1 MVRLI
6 GFGEVGL
13 LKVTPPSKLV
23 RNWATGATEEKLAP
37 WQVKVT
43 VSFNFGA
50 TILLVK
56 STQLIIE
63 SVITVPVNLQ
73 A

>member
-1 MVRLI
+1 MLTSAI
-6 GFGEVGL
+6 GLKGL
-13 LKVTPPSKLV
+13 RNVAPPRLV
-23 RNWATGATEEKLAP
+23 RNWATGAAEEKLAP
-37 WQVKVT
+37 LQVKVT

-50 TILLVK
+50 TIFLVK